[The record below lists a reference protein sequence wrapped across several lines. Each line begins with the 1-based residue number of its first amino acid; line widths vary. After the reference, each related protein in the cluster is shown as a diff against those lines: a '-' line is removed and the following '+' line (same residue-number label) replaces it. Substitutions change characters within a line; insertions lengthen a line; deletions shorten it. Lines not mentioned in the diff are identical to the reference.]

1 MEWER
6 GEISA
11 FFIQEFGPPLISSR
25 TLVVICSVLGCIYQ
39 MEGTSHLQV
48 LKEASSPSPRKI
60 VINSHLVPRSSR
72 KSFFYGHHKPPIPSV
87 NELRISLPQC
97 RESLR
102 SKAVSVKGSGD
113 LSFYF
118 MEMMKLCKVSP
129 GSTYFF
135 KYGTYCMCVPAC
147 QQRSQHHRR
156 QGCEWLCL
164 E

>member
-1 MEWER
+1 MRKGRNDSILHPRVWTS
-6 GEISA
+6 INQS
-11 FFIQEFGPPLISSR
+11 Q
-25 TLVVICSVLGCIYQ
+25 
-39 MEGTSHLQV
+39 GTSSHLFHAW
-48 LKEASSPSPRKI
+48 LYLSDGGYISLACSERSFKPFPRKI

-72 KSFFYGHHKPPIPSV
+72 KSFFYGHHKPPKPSD

-118 MEMMKLCKVSP
+118 MEMMKLCKLSP

-135 KYGTYCMCVPAC
+135 KYGTYCMCVPVC
-147 QQRSQHHRR
+147 QQRSQHHTR

>member
-1 MEWER
+1 MRKGRNDSILHPRVWTSINE
-6 GEISA
+6 S
-11 FFIQEFGPPLISSR
+11 Q
-25 TLVVICSVLGCIYQ
+25 
-39 MEGTSHLQV
+39 GTSSHLFHAW
-48 LKEASSPSPRKI
+48 LYLSDGGYISLACSERSFKPFPRKK
-60 VINSHLVPRSSR
+60 SHKQSLGTTVQPQIT
-72 KSFFYGHHKPPIPSV
+72 FYGHHKLPIPSD

-102 SKAVSVKGSGD
+102 SKAVSEKGSGD

-118 MEMMKLCKVSP
+118 MEMMKVCKESP

-147 QQRSQHHRR
+147 KLRSQHHRR